1 MPRPVALL
9 TLLAVTVLAAP
20 VLAASAPAADG
31 GRVVDDY
38 RLGPQDKLEI
48 RVHDVR
54 TGTGEAHQWAAFNG
68 EFLVD
73 AVGNVSLPLLGE
85 MPAGGG
91 TTADLARSVAT
102 RVREKV
108 GLAQLPQASVQVI
121 KYRPFYI
128 MGAVERPGEYDYRP
142 GLTVLQA
149 ASIAGGMVRPRDGSL
164 LGFERDA
171 LAQRGDLRVLAAERQ
186 ALAIRQARLD
196 AEIAEA
202 SSVTFPPD
210 AGANAT
216 GLDVARA
223 VREERLLF
231 EARRADLK
239 AQLEALGSARSL
251 LNQELASL
259 DAKDEALARQ
269 AEILQKELAQV
280 SGLVTKGLAVA
291 PRQLAVEQSV
301 AAYESS
307 RIDAQ
312 VARLRARQDL
322 TRTERDILDL
332 RARRRNEALTEAAE
346 VRGKL
351 ATITERAATA
361 ARLVYQAETRSP
373 LAVMDMAA
381 EHQPAYL
388 LTHRGEAGARTR
400 TVEED
405 GAVEP
410 GDVLRVL
417 LPTRPPYEGATGRS
431 DTGLPPGHTA
441 DASAPAPLRR

>member
-1 MPRPVALL
+1 MSCLSALLPL
-9 TLLAVTVLAAP
+9 TLLGTSLF
-20 VLAASAPAADG
+20 SAPALALGTDAG
-31 GRVVDDY
+31 AGDY

-68 EFLVD
+68 EFSVD
-73 AVGNVSLPLLGE
+73 ATGQVSLPLLGE

-91 TTADLARSVAT
+91 TTADLARSVAA
-102 RVREKV
+102 RVQERV

-149 ASIAGGMVRPRDGSL
+149 ASIAGGMMRPRDGSL
-164 LGFERDA
+164 LGFEREA

-186 ALAIRQARLD
+186 ALTIRQARLD
-196 AEIAEA
+196 AEVADATGI
-202 SSVTFPPD
+202 TFPASATTD
-210 AGANAT
+210 AT
-216 GLDVARA
+216 GLDAVRA

-239 AQLEALGSARSL
+239 AQLEALGNAKGL
-251 LNQELASL
+251 LTQELASL
-259 DAKDEALARQ
+259 DAKDEALGRQ
-269 AEILQKELAQV
+269 IEILQRELSQV
-280 SGLVTKGLAVA
+280 AGLVTKGLAVA
-291 PRQLAVEQSV
+291 PRQFAVEQSV

-307 RIDAQ
+307 RIDVQ

-322 TRTERDILDL
+322 TRSERDALDL

-351 ATITERAATA
+351 AAVTERLATA
-361 ARLVYQAETRSP
+361 SRLVYQAEVRSP
-373 LAVMDMAA
+373 LATTDMAA
-381 EHQPAYL
+381 DRQPAYV
-388 LTHRGEAGARTR
+388 LTHRADGVARTR
-400 TVEED
+400 SVGEGD
-405 GAVEP
+405 PVEP
-410 GDVLRVL
+410 GDVLRVS
-417 LPTRPPYEGATGRS
+417 LPTRPLVEGAAGRDGAS
-431 DTGLPPGHTA
+431 LPTNRTA
-441 DASAPAPLRR
+441 DASAPAPLVR